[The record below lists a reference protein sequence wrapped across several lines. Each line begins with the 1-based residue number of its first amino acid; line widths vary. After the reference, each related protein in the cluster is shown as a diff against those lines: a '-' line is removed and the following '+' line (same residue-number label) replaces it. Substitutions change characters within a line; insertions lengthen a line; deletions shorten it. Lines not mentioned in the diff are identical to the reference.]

1 MLGHG
6 RRWQSAKAEKPL
18 RKTEDK
24 IRCAREDALNASEC
38 EELLS
43 GCRSLLDNLMVRI
56 PLYSGNECPIRN
68 ERKPVATKCPS

>member
-6 RRWQSAKAEKPL
+6 RRRHSAKAEKPL
-18 RKTEDK
+18 SKTEDK

-43 GCRSLLDNLMVRI
+43 GCRSLLDNLVVRI
-56 PLYSGNECPIRN
+56 PPYILYSNGKSVGCIVDVIP
-68 ERKPVATKCPS
+68 